1 MEPLVKIP
9 AALIEVLD
17 AHGRIHTSHRISGVN
32 AISTIGRSVACD
44 IVLDDAYAAGEHT
57 QVTLH
62 DDGRV
67 SIRDLGSR
75 NGTRFDSKLVTESL
89 GAVDHGE
96 LIVGRTRLRIR
107 TSHIALPAEKLFRRD
122 LLQRYK
128 TSMAIIG
135 LLLTMAYAAFDQW
148 LTAPEALAPR
158 VLATALGVLVVLGIW
173 VGTWGLITRL
183 GHGIWGLRTHA
194 AIAANALAIGAWLS
208 WLLDAA
214 SFAIQ
219 WRLVGVAV
227 AIVFASVVGALYLHL
242 RKATHLGVRSAAAI
256 GIAVPLLLAISAG
269 WLTQQST
276 LRNVN
281 RLNLGIAV
289 YPPTLR
295 MTPSADLNDFLA
307 QAESLK
313 RDANRARQ
321 QSLADFPLTDATK

>member
-1 MEPLVKIP
+1 MEPIAKNP
-9 AALIEVLD
+9 AALVEVLD
-17 AHGRIHTSHRISGVN
+17 AHGRIHTSHRLTGAN
-32 AISTIGRSVACD
+32 AVCTIGRSVVCD
-44 IVLDDAYAAGEHT
+44 IVLDDAYAASEHT
-57 QVTLH
+57 QLTLL

-75 NGTRFDSKLVTESL
+75 NGTRFDSELVNESAS
-89 GAVDHGE
+89 AVDQGE

-128 TSMAIIG
+128 TSLAVIG
-135 LLLTMAYAAFDQW
+135 LLLVMAYTAFDQW

-194 AIAANALAIGAWLS
+194 AIAANALAIGAWLN
-208 WLLDAA
+208 WLLAAA

-219 WRLVGVAV
+219 WRLIAVAV
-227 AIVFASVVGALYLHL
+227 AIIFSSAVGALYFHL
-242 RKATHLGVRSAAAI
+242 RKATHLGVRSSAAI
-256 GIAVPLLLAISAG
+256 AIAVPLVLAISAG
-269 WLTQQST
+269 WLSQQST

-289 YPPTLR
+289 YPPTMR
-295 MTPSADLNDFLA
+295 MTPSTDLNDYLA
-307 QAESLK
+307 QAETLK
-313 RDANRARQ
+313 REANRARQ